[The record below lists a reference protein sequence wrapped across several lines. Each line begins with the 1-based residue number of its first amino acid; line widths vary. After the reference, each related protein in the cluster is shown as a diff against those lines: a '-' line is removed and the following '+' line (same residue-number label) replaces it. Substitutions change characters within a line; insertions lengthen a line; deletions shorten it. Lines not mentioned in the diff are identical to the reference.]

1 MSDITKIKIDGEPE
15 SSYKLYPR
23 NEEFAKRAGGNTG
36 SQSVVQADLSQTD
49 TTKPDYVKGVIRQE
63 SLPDGYPYKD
73 QETILDGTFEFADGG
88 GVYMH
93 QIADEGFTIVGG
105 KSYTIIWD
113 VETYQCVA
121 ITGDNGIVA
130 LGNLAIDSAGND
142 TGEPFLFIDQ
152 GNGQKAIV
160 TTDTA
165 TTHTVR
171 VYANTI
177 HPLNGVYLPENVV
190 KTIIVTDNGDG
201 TASLSDGEIKNL
213 FSQGYYIYFRIDI
226 TDKRIVILPLTSV
239 NNDGAN
245 FTGYV
250 YDNNELV
257 LYCVSVKIGNAIMY
271 KTNELYTLKVKKIK
285 GLEFSASNGKDYKLD
300 VDENGT
306 LTATEVT

>member
-271 KTNELYTLKVKKIK
+271 KTNELYTLKVEKIK